1 MTDGKIWTGVTAD
14 VFRRLRSMGESSYG
28 SRFDPSDSNEGTVTT
43 DTPVGRVVL
52 AFAFD
57 ADESELRYRVRQKPP
72 MVPEFM
78 IWDGI
83 DRLLQQCKAGD
94 QFSPEG

>member
-1 MTDGKIWTGVTAD
+1 
-14 VFRRLRSMGESSYG
+14 MGESGHG
-28 SRFDPSDSNEGTVTT
+28 SRFDPPNSNEGTVTT

-52 AFAFD
+52 AFSFD
-57 ADESELRYRVRQKPP
+57 AEEGELKYWVRQKPP

-83 DRLLQQCKAGD
+83 GRMLQRCKDGD
-94 QFSPEG
+94 QA